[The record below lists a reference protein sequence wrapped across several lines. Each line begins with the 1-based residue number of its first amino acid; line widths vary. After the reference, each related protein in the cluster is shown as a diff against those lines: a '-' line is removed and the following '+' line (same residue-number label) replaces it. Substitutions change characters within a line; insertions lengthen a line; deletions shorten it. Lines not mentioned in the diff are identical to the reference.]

1 MASRSPRRAG
11 VATVLV
17 GLAAAGTVAFGGPPE
32 AQTRRE
38 RHVYVSVVDAQGE
51 PVKGLEAGE
60 FVVREDGLAREV
72 LRAGPATEPMDIA
85 VLVDD
90 SQAAT
95 RAIADLRKGLQR
107 FADEL
112 SKGNQIALITFGER
126 PTILTDY
133 TATLAQLTAGINRLF
148 ARPGAGSYL
157 LEAIIE
163 ASRGLSRRK
172 AARPVMVVITTEGQ
186 EFSNDYHA
194 RVIQAL
200 HESRATLHALILTRG
215 VEETT
220 TDEVRNRNIVLADG
234 PATTGGRRD
243 FLLAETAITPRLEQL
258 ARELRSQYRLVYA
271 RPESLI
277 PPKQLEVTVRRSGLT
292 ARATTVAGER

>member
-1 MASRSPRRAG
+1 MATRSPRRAG
-11 VATVLV
+11 VATALV
-17 GLAAAGTVAFGGPPE
+17 GLAAAGVAFGGPPD

-51 PVKGLEAGE
+51 PVADLGADE
-60 FVVREDGLAREV
+60 FVVREDGLAREI
-72 LRAGPATEPMDIA
+72 LRVGPATDPMDLA

-107 FADEL
+107 FVDEL

-133 TATLAQLTAGINRLF
+133 TATPAQLTAGINRLF
-148 ARPGAGSYL
+148 ARPGTGSYL
-157 LEAIIE
+157 LEAIVE

-172 AARPVMVVITTEGQ
+172 ATRPVMVVVTTEGQ

-194 RVIQAL
+194 TVIRTL
-200 HESRATLHALILTRG
+200 HESRTTLHALILTYG
-215 VEETT
+215 VEEAA
-220 TDEVRNRNIVLADG
+220 TDEARNRNIVLADG

-243 FLLAETAITPRLEQL
+243 YLLAESALTPKLEQL

-277 PPKQLEVTVRRSGLT
+277 PPKQLEVTVRRRGLT